1 MDKKTPKRVSGE
13 VDVRHEGELEKSVAK
28 DLTTNDL
35 DMDQILEH
43 GKKECSKETDKD
55 NEEAQ

>member
-13 VDVRHEGELEKSVAK
+13 VNVRHEGQLEKSVAK

-43 GKKECSKETDKD
+43 GKKECSKEKD
-55 NEEAQ
+55 TGNEETQ